1 MTARRRPPLTS
12 TPVGGSCRSLRLP
25 GGSPEPSNHRPL
37 PPVPKLLLHPFSTGA
52 LLALLVQIARQ
63 PLPAVMAN
71 GIEAVVSPAAW
82 GPAAAI
88 SADAPHGRPGSGKG
102 MAWQEFQKR

>member
-1 MTARRRPPLTS
+1 M
-12 TPVGGSCRSLRLP
+12 
-25 GGSPEPSNHRPL
+25 PEP
-37 PPVPKLLLHPFSTGA
+37 PPPWGFPGTLQPPAANSMPRLLLHPFSTGA
-52 LLALLVQIARQ
+52 LLALVVQIARQ

-71 GIEAVVSPAAW
+71 DIEAVVSPAAW

-102 MAWQEFQKR
+102 MARQEFQKR